1 MKSKVDGKELYQAL
15 EHKADKLFK
24 RAALL
29 SHRAAKLK
37 RQGNEQA
44 ACDTLVKA
52 KESQSQAERY
62 AERAVVI
69 ERIRAERFYAHYQEA
84 MAI

>member
-1 MKSKVDGKELYQAL
+1 MKSKVDGKELHQAL

-37 RQGNEQA
+37 KQGNEQA
-44 ACDTLVKA
+44 AHDTLIQA
-52 KESQSQAERY
+52 QESQAQAEKY

-69 ERIRAERFYAHYQEA
+69 ERIRAERFYASYQEA
-84 MAI
+84 MAV